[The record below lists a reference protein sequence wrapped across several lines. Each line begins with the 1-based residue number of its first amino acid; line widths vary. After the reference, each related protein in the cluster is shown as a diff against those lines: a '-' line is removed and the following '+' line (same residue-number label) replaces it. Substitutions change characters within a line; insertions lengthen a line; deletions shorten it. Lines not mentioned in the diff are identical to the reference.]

1 MAAARNALGLKT
13 EIVGVA
19 AQSAPAIAYS
29 FAQRKVIEA
38 TAQTRIA
45 DGMACR
51 RPNEKALAAM
61 LDNVAR
67 IVLVSDEEIM
77 EAMRAL
83 YEDTHN
89 LAEGAG
95 AAGMAAALKEKKQIK
110 DKRVGI
116 VLSGGNVDMGSYGA
130 VLTATPARMEK
141 P

>member
-19 AQSAPAIAYS
+19 SASAPAIAFS

-38 TAQTRIA
+38 AAQTRIA

>member
-1 MAAARNALGLKT
+1 
-13 EIVGVA
+13 
-19 AQSAPAIAYS
+19 
-29 FAQRKVIEA
+29 
-38 TAQTRIA
+38 
-45 DGMACR
+45 MACR
-51 RPNEKALAAM
+51 RPNAEALAAM

-130 VLTATPARMEK
+130 VLTATPAGMEK
-141 P
+141 S